1 MSEEFIEPL
10 LDPKNA
16 RLTMFPIVHQDIWD
30 MYKKQESAFWKA
42 EEIDFSKDYDDFVSL
57 SVDEQ
62 HFIKMVLAFFAS
74 SDNIVNFNLRER
86 FTKEVKVQEALV
98 CYDFQVM
105 MENVHSLTY
114 SMMLEALVKDPE
126 EKIKLFNAVATVD
139 SVKEIYEWASF
150 WIESKESFAHRL
162 IAFALVEGVFF
173 SSSFCAI
180 YWFKLFNNKGKAIL
194 NGLTKSNEF
203 ISRDENSHTEFA
215 CLLYSKLVNKL
226 PTDEVQEMFKS
237 AVTIAQKFATE
248 SLPVRLIGMNSDLM
262 KDYIEYVADRL
273 VVTLGYSR
281 IYDKKNP
288 FPFMETINFLSKTNF
303 FESRPTEYQSAKNAN
318 TNKTLSKLEIVEDF

>member
-1 MSEEFIEPL
+1 MSEEFVEPL

-42 EEIDFSKDYDDFVSL
+42 EEIDFSKDYDDFVAL
-57 SVDEQ
+57 SADEQ

-86 FTKEVKVQEALV
+86 FTKDVKIQEALV

-105 MENVHSLTY
+105 MENVHSLCY
-114 SMMLEALVKDPE
+114 SMMLESLVKDPE
-126 EKIKLFNAVATVD
+126 EKQKLFNAVSTVD

-226 PTDEVQEMFKS
+226 PTDEIHEMFKS
-237 AVTIAQKFATE
+237 AVTIAQKFAVE

-262 KDYIEYVADRL
+262 KEYIEYVADRL
-273 VVTLGYSR
+273 LTTLGYPK
-281 IYDKKNP
+281 IYNKKNP
-288 FPFMETINFLSKTNF
+288 FPFMDTIGMMGKTNF

>member
-1 MSEEFIEPL
+1 MTEEFVEPL

-16 RLTMFPIVHQDIWD
+16 RLTMFPIIHQDIWD

-42 EEIDFSKDYDDFVSL
+42 EEIDFSKDYDDFVTL
-57 SVDEQ
+57 SNDEQ

-105 MENVHSLTY
+105 MENIHSLTY
-114 SMMLEALVKDPE
+114 SLMLDSLVKNPE
-126 EKIKLFNAVATVD
+126 EKLKLFNAVSTVE
-139 SVKEIYEWASF
+139 SVKEMYTWAMK
-150 WIESKESFAHRL
+150 WIESKDSFAHRL
-162 IAFALVEGVFF
+162 VAFAIVEGVFF

-194 NGLTKSNEF
+194 PALCMSNAM
-203 ISRDENSHTEFA
+203 ISRDESQHTDFA
-215 CLLYSKLVNKL
+215 CLLYSKIVKKL
-226 PTDEVQEMFKS
+226 STDEIHSMFKE
-237 AVTIAQKFATE
+237 AVVIAQNFATE
-248 SLPVRLIGMNSDLM
+248 SLPVKLIGMNSDLM
-262 KDYIEYVADRL
+262 KEYIEYVADRL
-273 VVTLGYSR
+273 IVTLGYSR
-281 IYDKKNP
+281 IYNKKNP
-288 FPFMETINFLSKTNF
+288 FPFMESIGLSTKGNF
-303 FESRPTEYQSAKNAN
+303 FETRIDSYQSAKNST

>member
-1 MSEEFIEPL
+1 MSDFVEPL

-42 EEIDFSKDYDDFVSL
+42 EEIDFSKDYDDFSSL
-57 SVDEQ
+57 SADEQ

-86 FTKEVKVQEALV
+86 FSKDVKVQEALA
-98 CYDFQVM
+98 CYDYQVM
-105 MENVHSLTY
+105 MENVHSTVY
-114 SMMLEALVKDPE
+114 SLMLESLVKDQD
-126 EKIKLFNAVATVD
+126 EKHKLFNAVSTVP
-139 SVKEIYEWASF
+139 SVKDIYEWASF

-162 IAFALVEGVFF
+162 VAFALVEGVFF

-203 ISRDENSHTEFA
+203 ISRDEGMHTDFA

-226 PTDEVQEMFKS
+226 PSDEIHEMFRD
-237 AVTIAQKFATE
+237 AVKIAQSFAVE

-273 VVTLGYSR
+273 LGTLGYSK
-281 IYDKKNP
+281 IYNKKNP
-288 FPFMETINFLSKTNF
+288 FPFMDTIGMMGKTNF
-303 FESRPTEYQSAKNAN
+303 FESRPTEYQSAKNAT

>member
-1 MSEEFIEPL
+1 MSDFVEPL

-42 EEIDFSKDYDDFVSL
+42 EEIDFSKDYDDFSSL
-57 SVDEQ
+57 SADEQ

-98 CYDFQVM
+98 CYDYQVM
-105 MENVHSLTY
+105 MENVHSLCY
-114 SMMLEALVKDPE
+114 SLMLDNLVKDSE
-126 EKIKLFNAVATVD
+126 EKIKLFNAVSTVD
-139 SVKEIYEWASF
+139 SVKEMYTWAMK
-150 WIESKESFAHRL
+150 WIESKDSFAHRL
-162 IAFALVEGVFF
+162 VAFAIVEGVFF

-194 NGLTKSNEF
+194 NGLVKSNEA
-203 ISRDENSHTEFA
+203 ISKDENSHCDFA
-215 CLLYSKLVNKL
+215 CLLYNKLVKKL
-226 PTDEVQEMFKS
+226 STEEIHNMFKE
-237 AVTIAQKFATE
+237 AVGIAQNFATE

-273 VVTLGYSR
+273 IVTLGYPK

-288 FPFMETINFLSKTNF
+288 FPFMDTISMISKQNF
-303 FESRPTEYQSAKNAN
+303 FEGRVMDYQSAKNAT

>member
-1 MSEEFIEPL
+1 MSDFVEPL

-42 EEIDFSKDYDDFVSL
+42 EEIDFSKDYDDFVGL
-57 SVDEQ
+57 STDEQ

-98 CYDFQVM
+98 CYDYQVM
-105 MENVHSLTY
+105 MENIHSLCY
-114 SMMLEALVKDPE
+114 SMMLDSLVKDPE
-126 EKIKLFNAVATVD
+126 EKLRLFNAVSTVD
-139 SVKEIYEWASF
+139 SVKEMYTWAMK
-150 WIESKESFAHRL
+150 WIESKDSFAHRL
-162 IAFALVEGVFF
+162 IAFAIVEGVFF

-194 NGLTKSNEF
+194 NGLVKSNEA
-203 ISRDENSHTEFA
+203 ISKDENSHCDFA
-215 CLLYSKLVNKL
+215 CLLYSKLVKKL
-226 PTDEVQEMFKS
+226 PTEEIHGMFKE

-248 SLPVRLIGMNSDLM
+248 SLPVKLIGMNSDLM

-273 VVTLGYSR
+273 IVTLGYSR
-281 IYDKKNP
+281 IYNKKNP
-288 FPFMETINFLSKTNF
+288 FPFMDTISMISKQNF
-303 FESRPTEYQSAKNAN
+303 FEGRVMDYQSAKNTN

>member
-1 MSEEFIEPL
+1 MSDFIEPL

-42 EEIDFSKDYDDFVSL
+42 EEIDFSKDYDDFVTL
-57 SVDEQ
+57 NADEQ

-98 CYDFQVM
+98 CYDYQVM
-105 MENVHSLTY
+105 MENVHSAVY
-114 SMMLEALVKDPE
+114 SLMLESLVKNQD
-126 EKIKLFNAVATVD
+126 EKIKLFNAVSTVD
-139 SVKEIYEWASF
+139 SVKEMYTWAMK
-150 WIESKESFAHRL
+150 WIESKDSFAHRL
-162 IAFALVEGVFF
+162 IAFAIVEGVFF

-194 NGLTKSNEF
+194 NGFTKSNEF
-203 ISRDENSHTEFA
+203 VSRDEKMHTDFA

-226 PTDEVQEMFKS
+226 PSDEIHEMFRD
-237 AVTIAQKFATE
+237 AVKIAQNFASE

-273 VVTLGYSR
+273 LGTLGYSK
-281 IYDKKNP
+281 IYNKKNP
-288 FPFMETINFLSKTNF
+288 FPFMDTIGMMGKTNF
-303 FESRPTEYQSAKNAN
+303 FESRPTEYQSAKNAT

>member
-1 MSEEFIEPL
+1 MSDFIEPL

-42 EEIDFSKDYDDFVSL
+42 EEIDFSKDYDDFITL
-57 SVDEQ
+57 SSDEQ

-86 FTKEVKVQEALV
+86 FTKEVKNQEALV
-98 CYDFQVM
+98 CYDYQVM
-105 MENVHSLTY
+105 MENVHSAVY
-114 SMMLEALVKDPE
+114 SLMLDTLVKDPE
-126 EKIKLFNAVATVD
+126 EKIKLFNAVSTVD
-139 SVKEIYEWASF
+139 SVKEMYTWAMK
-150 WIESKESFAHRL
+150 WIESKDSFAHRL
-162 IAFALVEGVFF
+162 VAFAIVEGVFF

-194 NGLTKSNEF
+194 NGLVKSNEF
-203 ISRDENSHTEFA
+203 VSRDEGMHTDFA

-226 PTDEVQEMFKS
+226 PSDEIHMMFRD
-237 AVTIAQKFATE
+237 AVKIAQSFAVE

-273 VVTLGYSR
+273 LGTLGYSK
-281 IYDKKNP
+281 IYNKKNP
-288 FPFMETINFLSKTNF
+288 FPFMDTIGMMGKTNF
-303 FESRPTEYQSAKNAN
+303 FESRPTEYQSAKNST
-318 TNKTLSKLEIVEDF
+318 TNKTLSKLEIVDDF

>member
-1 MSEEFIEPL
+1 MSEEFVEPL
-10 LDPKNA
+10 LDPRNA

-42 EEIDFSKDYDDFVSL
+42 EEIDFSKDYDDFVTL
-57 SVDEQ
+57 SSDEQ

-86 FTKEVKVQEALV
+86 FTKEVKNQEALV

-105 MENVHSLTY
+105 IENVHSACY
-114 SMMLEALVKDPE
+114 SLMLESLVKDSE
-126 EKIKLFNAVATVD
+126 EKQKLFNAVSTVD
-139 SVKEIYEWASF
+139 SVKEMYTWASK
-150 WIESKESFAHRL
+150 WIESKDSFAHRL
-162 IAFALVEGVFF
+162 VAFAIIEGVFF

-194 NGLTKSNEF
+194 PALTLSNSF
-203 ISRDENSHTEFA
+203 ISRDEKMHTDFA
-215 CLLYSKLVNKL
+215 CLLYSKLVKKL
-226 PTDEVQEMFKS
+226 STEEIHLMFKE
-237 AVTIAQKFATE
+237 AVIIAQNFASE
-248 SLPVRLIGMNSDLM
+248 SLPVKLIGMNSDLM

-288 FPFMETINFLSKTNF
+288 FPFMESIGLSSKENF
-303 FESRPTEYQSAKNAN
+303 FEQRSSNYQSAKNST

>member
-1 MSEEFIEPL
+1 MSEEFVEPL
-10 LDPKNA
+10 LDPKNS
-16 RLTMFPIVHQDIWD
+16 RWTMFPIVHQDIWD

-42 EEIDFSKDYDDFVSL
+42 EEIDFSKDYDDFSSL
-57 SVDEQ
+57 SQDEQ

-86 FTKEVKVQEALV
+86 FSKDVKIQEALV
-98 CYDFQVM
+98 CYDYQVM
-105 MENVHSLTY
+105 IENVHSLTY
-114 SMMLEALVKDPE
+114 SLMLDALIKNSE
-126 EKIKLFNAVATVD
+126 EKQKLFNAVATVP
-139 SVKEIYEWASF
+139 SIKEMYEWSMK

-162 IAFALVEGVFF
+162 IAFAIVEGVFF

-194 NGLTKSNEF
+194 PALCMSNAM
-203 ISRDENSHTEFA
+203 ISRDENSHCEFA
-215 CLLYSKLVNKL
+215 CLLYSKIIKKL
-226 PTDEVQEMFKS
+226 STEEIHSMFKE
-237 AVTIAQKFATE
+237 AVTIAQNFATE
-248 SLPVRLIGMNSDLM
+248 SLPVRLIGMNSELM

-273 VVTLGYSR
+273 IIILGYPK

-288 FPFMETINFLSKTNF
+288 FPFMDTIGLQSKGNF
-303 FESRPTEYQSAKNAN
+303 FETRIDSYQSAKNVN

>member
-1 MSEEFIEPL
+1 MSEFIEPL

-42 EEIDFSKDYDDFVSL
+42 EEIDFSKDYDDFVGL
-57 SVDEQ
+57 SSDEQ

-86 FTKEVKVQEALV
+86 FTKEVKNQEALV
-98 CYDFQVM
+98 CYDYQVM
-105 MENVHSLTY
+105 MENVHSAVY
-114 SMMLEALVKDPE
+114 SLMLDTLVKDPE
-126 EKIKLFNAVATVD
+126 EKIKLFNAVSTVD
-139 SVKEIYEWASF
+139 SVKEMYTWAMK
-150 WIESKESFAHRL
+150 WIESKDSFAHRL
-162 IAFALVEGVFF
+162 VAFAIVEGVFF

-194 NGLTKSNEF
+194 NGLVKSNEF
-203 ISRDENSHTEFA
+203 VSRDEGMHTDFA
-215 CLLYSKLVNKL
+215 CLLYGKLVNKL
-226 PTDEVQEMFKS
+226 PSDEIHEMFRD
-237 AVTIAQKFATE
+237 AVKIAQNFASE

-281 IYDKKNP
+281 IYNKKNP
-288 FPFMETINFLSKTNF
+288 FPFMESIHFISKTNF
-303 FESRPTEYQSAKNAN
+303 FESRPTEYQSAKNAK
-318 TNKTLSKLEIVEDF
+318 TNKTLSNLEIVEDF

>member
-42 EEIDFSKDYDDFVSL
+42 EEIDFSKDYDDFVTL
-57 SVDEQ
+57 SADEQ

-86 FTKEVKVQEALV
+86 FSKDVKVQEALV

-114 SMMLEALVKDPE
+114 SMMLESLVKDPE
-126 EKIKLFNAVATVD
+126 EKVKLFNAVSTVD

-226 PTDEVQEMFKS
+226 PTDEIHEMFKS
-237 AVTIAQKFATE
+237 AVTIAQKFAVE

-262 KDYIEYVADRL
+262 KEYIEYVADRL
-273 VVTLGYSR
+273 LTTLGYPKLYNR
-281 IYDKKNP
+281 KNP
-288 FPFMETINFLSKTNF
+288 FPFMDTIGMMGKTNF
-303 FESRPTEYQSAKNAN
+303 FESRPTEYQSAKNAT
-318 TNKTLSKLEIVEDF
+318 TNKTLSKLEIVDDF